1 MTIRGIGSRSS
12 PIVIDDDDDIGQP
25 SPITVNSG
33 SSSSRSVTPPQGSLG
48 MVKAQDP
55 VPANPEEFDRLKNS
69 IGYSIL
75 VRMGYKP
82 GLGLGM
88 NLEGVTSPLK
98 ACTRSQKIPAGLG
111 ASNVW
116 DGSSKIAQC
125 TEETDTTA
133 TKPRTIPTTTKHV
146 HETSSSL
153 PKDKTTLAR
162 GSSNHESPTVSLPS
176 SNPPAVSSSVDVT
189 SQGVHDDGKRNGD
202 PTKAPSSKSATHLS
216 DTLRIHDVPK
226 TATKRLPPSILFS
239 IPSPVPLRF
248 PFLSDD
254 SHATVPVNPPLNVN
268 SRSIPPVSPP
278 RPSST
283 PGIPYSPKL
292 RGRIGMLPDEKGV
305 GTRGSFPK
313 QLEPPPRPSCSF
325 VMEILPRKFRTQ
337 AFVLEWLSEFSFR
350 PRRYELLDGRVFIEF
365 ENERDARLACNSP
378 RMGGKEGLHGV
389 RLFRYIP
396 TTPPTSEQLGN
407 AKEVNATRTITNP
420 TQPQPILN
428 PPGDLTSN
436 GYYEAQAVLPAPH
449 SPQYKLVSPPQQPS
463 TPAPNFE
470 IPVQDPG
477 SVVTS
482 QTKDKTS
489 RSETEMSF
497 SDHLFGNSSSSSS
510 MMTGPWVGPT
520 TSSDLPNGRLVN
532 GNPTTREEP
541 SHGAVGF
548 APGASVSPTLV
559 SVPMSPA
566 SSSTLAS
573 SSSSI
578 SPSLVPSLTSDS
590 WHTSTVLEDKALSMP
605 SHEDLLMQ
613 ESQLMEICDPETGA
627 KQAAFTQVDGTRP
640 FANGPMEST
649 DSVALAKELALRQ
662 MVLRSR
668 KRKVVTTAD
677 SQQPTSDS
685 SAAAARSALE
695 ELAVNFISDAIS
707 RPPPAKRVKITP
719 SPSALATWGK
729 RLETHIEKSKV
740 IMAEIQGTQS
750 KAEKDRLWAVLR
762 EHNRMID
769 EEKTALFSIAVAE
782 VAVPM
787 SPWPEAHPD
796 GGVLVLSDTDG
807 GDDDDD
813 DDDME

>member
-1 MTIRGIGSRSS
+1 MTIKGLGSRSS

-88 NLEGVTSPLK
+88 NLEGVTNPLK
-98 ACTRSQKIPAGLG
+98 ACTRPQKIPAGLG

-125 TEETDTTA
+125 TEENDTTA
-133 TKPRTIPTTTKHV
+133 TKPRSTPITTKHV
-146 HETSSSL
+146 HETSSPL
-153 PKDKTTLAR
+153 PKDKTTLPR
-162 GSSNHESPTVSLPS
+162 GSSNHESPTVSLPGNAS
-176 SNPPAVSSSVDVT
+176 SNSPAVSSSVDVI

-202 PTKAPSSKSATHLS
+202 PTKAPSSKSADPPS
-216 DTLRIHDVPK
+216 GYPP
-226 TATKRLPPSILFS
+226 TATKSLPPSILFS

-254 SHATVPVNPPLNVN
+254 SHATMPVNPPLNVN

-278 RPSST
+278 RSSST
-283 PGIPYSPKL
+283 SGIPYSPKL
-292 RGRIGMLPDEKGV
+292 RGRIGMLPDEKGA

-313 QLEPPPRPSCSF
+313 QLEPPPKPSCSV

-350 PRRYELLDGRVFIEF
+350 PRRYELLDWESFYRVR
-365 ENERDARLACNSP
+365 ERARCAARLEQPSDG
-378 RMGGKEGLHGV
+378 RQGL
-389 RLFRYIP
+389 
-396 TTPPTSEQLGN
+396 QLGN

-436 GYYEAQAVLPAPH
+436 SYYRSQAVLPAPH
-449 SPQYKLVSPPQQPS
+449 SPQYKLFSPPQQPS
-463 TPAPNFE
+463 PPAPNFE
-470 IPVQDPG
+470 TPVQDPG
-477 SVVTS
+477 SVVT
-482 QTKDKTS
+482 KDKTS
-489 RSETEMSF
+489 KSETEMSF
-497 SDHLFGNSSSSSS
+497 SDHLFGNSSVPSSS

-520 TSSDLPNGRLVN
+520 TSSDIPNGRLVN
-532 GNPTTREEP
+532 NNPATREDI
-541 SHGAVGF
+541 SNGAVGF
-548 APGASVSPTLV
+548 SPGASVSPTLV
-559 SVPMSPA
+559 SIPMSPA

-578 SPSLVPSLTSDS
+578 SPSLIPSLTSNTSDS

-613 ESQLMEICDPETGA
+613 ESQFPMEISEPETGA

-640 FANGPMEST
+640 FST

-677 SQQPTSDS
+677 SQQPTSDT

-695 ELAVNFISDAIS
+695 ELAVNFISDAIF
-707 RPPPAKRVKITP
+707 PPTTRQARQNHAI
-719 SPSALATWGK
+719 S

-769 EEKTALFSIAVAE
+769 EEKTALFSIPVAE
-782 VAVPM
+782 VPVPL
-787 SPWPEAHPD
+787 SPLTLTA
-796 GGVLVLSDTDG
+796 

-813 DDDME
+813 DD

>member
-1 MTIRGIGSRSS
+1 MAIRGIGSRSS
-12 PIVIDDDDDIGQP
+12 PIVIDDDDIIGQS

-55 VPANPEEFDRLKNS
+55 VPANPEEFHRLKNS

-82 GLGLGM
+82 GHGLGM

-111 ASNVW
+111 ASNVQ
-116 DGSSKIAQC
+116 DQSSKIAQC
-125 TEETDTTA
+125 TEENDTTQ
-133 TKPRTIPTTTKHV
+133 TKSRTIPITTKHV
-146 HETSSSL
+146 RETSSSL
-153 PKDKTTLAR
+153 PRDQTTLPR
-162 GSSNHESPTVSLPS
+162 GSSNHESPTVSLPRNAS
-176 SNPPAVSSSVDVT
+176 SNPPAISSSVDVT
-189 SQGVHDDGKRNGD
+189 FRAVHGDGKRNVD
-202 PTKAPSSKSATHLS
+202 PTKAPSSTPATHLL
-216 DTLRIHDVPK
+216 DTPRIPDVPR
-226 TATKRLPPSILFS
+226 TATKTLLPSILFS

-254 SHATVPVNPPLNVN
+254 SHVNAPINPPLNVN

-278 RPSST
+278 RSSST
-283 PGIPYSPKL
+283 SGIPYSPKL
-292 RGRIGMLPDEKGV
+292 KGRIGMLPDEKGV

-313 QLEPPPRPSCSF
+313 QLEPPPKPSCSV

-337 AFVLEWLSEFSFR
+337 AFILEWLSEFSFR

-365 ENERDARLACNSP
+365 ENERDARVAWNSP

-396 TTPPTSEQLGN
+396 TTPSTSEQLGN

-436 GYYEAQAVLPAPH
+436 YLPAPL
-449 SPQYKLVSPPQQPS
+449 SPHYNLVPPPQQPS
-463 TPAPNFE
+463 PPAPNVE
-470 IPVQDPG
+470 VPVQDPS

-482 QTKDKTS
+482 QIKHKASSSDTK
-489 RSETEMSF
+489 MSF
-497 SDHLFGNSSSSSS
+497 SDHLFGNSSVLSPS
-510 MMTGPWVGPT
+510 MTTGPWANSTISG
-520 TSSDLPNGRLVN
+520 DLPNGRLVN
-532 GNPTTREEP
+532 DNPATKDEP
-541 SHGAVGF
+541 SGVAVGF
-548 APGASVSPTLV
+548 SPGASVSPTLV

-578 SPSLVPSLTSDS
+578 SPSLVPSLTSNSSDS
-590 WHTSTVLEDKALSMP
+590 WRTSTVLEDKAPSTP
-605 SHEDLLMQ
+605 SHQELMQ
-613 ESQLMEICDPETGA
+613 ESQLLPMEISCPETGA
-627 KQAAFTQVDGTRP
+627 KQVTFTQVDGTRP
-640 FANGPMEST
+640 FADESMEST

-668 KRKVVTTAD
+668 KRKLVTTAD
-677 SQQPTSDS
+677 SQQPTPDS
-685 SAAAARSALE
+685 SAAASRMALE

-750 KAEKDRLWAVLR
+750 KAEKDRLWAILR
-762 EHNRMID
+762 EHNR
-769 EEKTALFSIAVAE
+769 KQLFFQSRQQRSP
-782 VAVPM
+782 VPI

-807 GDDDDD
+807 GEDDDD

>member
-1 MTIRGIGSRSS
+1 MMTIKGLGSRSS

-55 VPANPEEFDRLKNS
+55 VPANPEEFNRLKNS

-88 NLEGVTSPLK
+88 NLEGVTNPLK
-98 ACTRSQKIPAGLG
+98 TCTKSQKIPAGLG

-116 DGSSKIAQC
+116 DESSKIAQC
-125 TEETDTTA
+125 IEENDTTA
-133 TKPRTIPTTTKHV
+133 TKPRSIPITTKHNK
-146 HETSSSL
+146 TRL
-153 PKDKTTLAR
+153 PR
-162 GSSNHESPTVSLPS
+162 SSSNHENAS
-176 SNPPAVSSSVDVT
+176 SNPPAVSSR
-189 SQGVHDDGKRNGD
+189 VHDDGKRNGD
-202 PTKAPSSKSATHLS
+202 PTKAPSSKSATQLS
-216 DTLRIHDVPK
+216 DTLPTK
-226 TATKRLPPSILFS
+226 TLPPSILSS

-254 SHATVPVNPPLNVN
+254 SHATMPVNPPLNVN

-278 RPSST
+278 RSSST
-283 PGIPYSPKL
+283 SGIPYSPKL
-292 RGRIGMLPDEKGV
+292 RGRIGMLPDEKG
-305 GTRGSFPK
+305 
-313 QLEPPPRPSCSF
+313 QLEPPPKPSCS
-325 VMEILPRKFRTQ
+325 VFRTQ

-350 PRRYELLDGRVFIEF
+350 PRRVFIEF

-396 TTPPTSEQLGN
+396 TTPSTSEQLGN

-420 TQPQPILN
+420 TQPQLILN

-436 GYYEAQAVLPAPH
+436 VLPAPH
-449 SPQYKLVSPPQQPS
+449 SPQYKLFSPPQQPS
-463 TPAPNFE
+463 PPPPNFE
-470 IPVQDPG
+470 IPIQDPG
-477 SVVTS
+477 S
-482 QTKDKTS
+482 TS

-497 SDHLFGNSSSSSS
+497 SDHLYGNSSVPSPS
-510 MMTGPWVGPT
+510 MMTGPWIGPMS
-520 TSSDLPNGRLVN
+520 SSDILN
-532 GNPTTREEP
+532 EEP
-541 SHGAVGF
+541 SDGAVGF
-548 APGASVSPTLV
+548 AVSPTLV
-559 SVPMSPA
+559 SIPMSPA

-578 SPSLVPSLTSDS
+578 SPSLVPSLTSNTSDS
-590 WHTSTVLEDKALSMP
+590 WHTST
-605 SHEDLLMQ
+605 
-613 ESQLMEICDPETGA
+613 TGA
-627 KQAAFTQVDGTRP
+627 KLATFTQIDGTRP

-677 SQQPTSDS
+677 SQQPMSDS

-707 RPPPAKRVKITP
+707 RPPPAKR
-719 SPSALATWGK
+719 

-769 EEKTALFSIAVAE
+769 GEKTALFSIPVAE
-782 VAVPM
+782 VAVPT

>member
-12 PIVIDDDDDIGQP
+12 PIVIDDDDDIGKP

-48 MVKAQDP
+48 TVKAQDP

-88 NLEGVTSPLK
+88 NLEGVTNPLK
-98 ACTRSQKIPAGLG
+98 ACTRSQKIPTGLG

-116 DGSSKIAQC
+116 DRSSKIAQC
-125 TEETDTTA
+125 TEENDTTA
-133 TKPRTIPTTTKHV
+133 TQPRPIPITTKHV
-146 HETSSSL
+146 HETSPSL
-153 PKDKTTLAR
+153 PRDQTTLSR
-162 GSSNHESPTVSLPS
+162 NSSNHESPTVSLPRNAP
-176 SNPPAVSSSVDVT
+176 SNPPAVSTSVDAT
-189 SQGVHDDGKRNGD
+189 SRGVHDDGKRNGD
-202 PTKAPSSKSATHLS
+202 PTKAPSSKSATLLS
-216 DTLRIHDVPK
+216 DTLRIHDVPR
-226 TATKRLPPSILFS
+226 TATKTLPPSVLFS

-254 SHATVPVNPPLNVN
+254 SHASVPVNSPLNVN

-278 RPSST
+278 RSSST
-283 PGIPYSPKL
+283 SSIPYSPKL
-292 RGRIGMLPDEKGV
+292 RGRIGMLPDEKGA
-305 GTRGSFPK
+305 GARGSFPK
-313 QLEPPPRPSCSF
+313 PLEPPPKPSRSV

-337 AFVLEWLSEFSFR
+337 AFVLEWLSEFSFQ

-365 ENERDARLACNSP
+365 ENERDARLAWNSP
-378 RMGGKEGLHGV
+378 RMGGKEGLHG
-389 RLFRYIP
+389 
-396 TTPPTSEQLGN
+396 QLGN
-407 AKEVNATRTITNP
+407 AKEVNATRTITNS
-420 TQPQPILN
+420 TQPQSILN
-428 PPGDLTSN
+428 SPGDLTSN
-436 GYYEAQAVLPAPH
+436 SYYESQAVLPAPH
-449 SPQYKLVSPPQQPS
+449 SSQYNLVSPPQHPS
-463 TPAPNFE
+463 LPAPNVE

-482 QTKDKTS
+482 QNKDKTS
-489 RSETEMSF
+489 SSEIEMSF
-497 SDHLFGNSSSSSS
+497 SDHLFGNSSVPSSS
-510 MMTGPWVGPT
+510 MTTGPWIGPT
-520 TSSDLPNGRLVN
+520 TSSDLPNGQLVN
-532 GNPTTREEP
+532 DNPATREEP
-541 SHGAVGF
+541 SDGAVGF

-559 SVPMSPA
+559 SIPMSPA

-578 SPSLVPSLTSDS
+578 SPSLVPSLTSNTSDS
-590 WHTSTVLEDKALSMP
+590 WHASTILEDRSMP
-605 SHEDLLMQ
+605 SHKDLLMQ
-613 ESQLMEICDPETGA
+613 ESQHPMEISDPETGA
-627 KQAAFTQVDGTRP
+627 KAAFTQVDGTGP
-640 FANGPMEST
+640 FANGSMEST

-677 SQQPTSDS
+677 RQQPTSDP

-719 SPSALATWGK
+719 SPSALTTWGK

-740 IMAEIQGTQS
+740 IMAEIQRTQS

-769 EEKTALFSIAVAE
+769 EEKTALFSIPVAE
-782 VAVPM
+782 IAAPI

-813 DDDME
+813 DDDDME